1 MTTTKEI
8 VPVHF
13 LTTGWTY
20 WFDLGINQV
29 FSTSGVTAT
38 PIYTTHSVEEFWGL
52 YDSIEKQTTLPKGI
66 DSFFFRSGIEP
77 KTTENGGKLQ
87 FNLQINTSSK
97 AEFAEDV
104 WLKLML
110 SCIGETIP
118 LRDKVNG
125 VSFSLRSFAK
135 LTVWLK
141 TDKEDDLRKVIS
153 FMRTTLNIP
162 TSIDFHF
169 FSHRGKNTTIKELN

>member
-8 VPVHF
+8 VPLHM

-20 WFDLGINQV
+20 WFDLGMNQV

-38 PIYTTHSVEEFWGL
+38 PIYNVHSVEEFWGL

-66 DSFFFRSGIEP
+66 DSFFFRKDIEP

-87 FNLQINTSSK
+87 FNLEINTPSK
-97 AEFAEDV
+97 AEFAEDA

-110 SCIGETIP
+110 SCIGETIA
-118 LRDKVNG
+118 LRDKVDG

-135 LTVWLK
+135 LIIWLK
-141 TDKEDDLRKVIS
+141 TDKEDDLRQVIL
-153 FMRTTLNIP
+153 FVRKTLNIP
-162 TSIDFHF
+162 TTIDFQF
-169 FSHRGKNTTIKELN
+169 FSHKGGHTIIKELN